1 MNARDQLC
9 PCRDLYFRTPELA
22 EEAAREATEAPA
34 FVPVEYHL
42 SEDPADWELSIQ
54 PYRVIRPARRS
65 VVDAPARFW
74 RGVRVLAKVVAVLYS
89 LALIV
94 ASLWLCLILA
104 R

>member
-1 MNARDQLC
+1 VNARDQLC

-65 VVDAPARFW
+65 VVD
-74 RGVRVLAKVVAVLYS
+74 VLAKVVAVLYS